1 MATQFPKSSFIGC
14 DISPIYPTSVLP
26 QNCTFESCD
35 VNQGLSFS
43 DDSFDFV
50 VSRNMALAVR
60 YDGWEDYVQEM
71 LRVSKSGAYI
81 EFVEMDW

>member
-1 MATQFPKSSFIGC
+1 
-14 DISPIYPTSVLP
+14 
-26 QNCTFESCD
+26 

-43 DDSFDFV
+43 DGSFDFV